1 VKERLAP
8 ARATLANRRYI
19 QKMDATPRV
28 AYRGAMHVGERVVAA
43 SAALEAPEIGW
54 FAARQPAVVRFL
66 EDRLA
71 SAHGSDRAAFG
82 AFAVALDAARAI
94 HGMFERQH
102 GVPPP
107 RVTQSLLERAEEAV
121 IGEARTRAVGIAA
134 RQPALAAW
142 VADLLTEPPVP
153 LAADELGTVG
163 TALAA
168 VVYAL
173 DQVTTG
179 RPIPP

>member
-1 VKERLAP
+1 
-8 ARATLANRRYI
+8 
-19 QKMDATPRV
+19 MDAALHL
-28 AYRGAMHVGERVVAA
+28 AYRGDMHVGERVVAA
-43 SAALEAPEIGW
+43 SVAFEAPDIGW

-71 SAHGSDRAAFG
+71 SSVHGADRDAFG
-82 AFAVALDAARAI
+82 AFAVALDAARVLA
-94 HGMFERQH
+94 GMFERQH

-107 RVTQSLLERAEEAV
+107 RVTQALLELAEEAV
-121 IGEARTRAVGIAA
+121 IGEAHTHAVGIAA
-134 RQPALAAW
+134 RQPALAVW
-142 VADLLTEPPVP
+142 VAGLLAEPPVP
-153 LAADELGTVG
+153 LAADEVRIVG

-179 RPIPP
+179 RPIP

>member
-1 VKERLAP
+1 
-8 ARATLANRRYI
+8 
-19 QKMDATPRV
+19 MDATPRV

-43 SAALEAPEIGW
+43 SVALEAPDIGW

-71 SAHGSDRAAFG
+71 STVHGADRDAFI
-82 AFAVALDAARAI
+82 VALDAARALN
-94 HGMFERQH
+94 GMFERQH

-107 RVTQSLLERAEEAV
+107 RVTQSLLELAEEAV
-121 IGEARTRAVGIAA
+121 TGEARTGAVGIAA
-134 RQPALAAW
+134 RQPALAVW
-142 VADLLTEPPVP
+142 VAGLLAEPPVP
-153 LAADELGTVG
+153 LAADELRTVG

-168 VVYAL
+168 VIYAL

>member
-1 VKERLAP
+1 
-8 ARATLANRRYI
+8 
-19 QKMDATPRV
+19 
-28 AYRGAMHVGERVVAA
+28 MHVGERVVAA
-43 SAALEAPEIGW
+43 SAALEALDPGDTGDIGW

-66 EDRLA
+66 EDRLGR
-71 SAHGSDRAAFG
+71 AHGPDRAAFG
-82 AFAVALDAARAI
+82 GFAVALDAARAI

-107 RVTQSLLERAEEAV
+107 RVSQSLLERAEEAV
-121 IGEARTRAVGIAA
+121 IAEARTRAVGIAA

-142 VADLLTEPPVP
+142 VVELLAAPPVP
-153 LAADELGTVG
+153 LVADELGTVG

-168 VVYAL
+168 VIYAL

-179 RPIPP
+179 RPIPA

>member
-1 VKERLAP
+1 
-8 ARATLANRRYI
+8 
-19 QKMDATPRV
+19 
-28 AYRGAMHVGERVVAA
+28 MHVGERVVAA
-43 SAALEAPEIGW
+43 SVVFEAPDIGW

-71 SAHGSDRAAFG
+71 SRLHGADRAAFG

-94 HGMFERQH
+94 NGMFERQH

-107 RVTQSLLERAEEAV
+107 RVTQSLLEMAEEAV
-121 IGEARTRAVGIAA
+121 TGEARTGAVGIAA

-142 VADLLTEPPVP
+142 VAGLLAEPPVL
-153 LAADELGTVG
+153 LAADELRTVG
-163 TALAA
+163 AALAA

-179 RPIPP
+179 RPIR

>member
-1 VKERLAP
+1 
-8 ARATLANRRYI
+8 
-19 QKMDATPRV
+19 MDATPRV

-43 SAALEAPEIGW
+43 SAALEVLDPGDIGW
-54 FAARQPAVVRFL
+54 FVARQPGVVRFL

-71 SAHGSDRAAFG
+71 SAHGLNRAAFG

-142 VADLLTEPPVP
+142 VAELLAEPPVL
-153 LAADELGTVG
+153 LAPDELGAVG

-168 VVYAL
+168 VIYAL

>member
-1 VKERLAP
+1 
-8 ARATLANRRYI
+8 
-19 QKMDATPRV
+19 
-28 AYRGAMHVGERVVAA
+28 MHVGERVVAA
-43 SAALEAPEIGW
+43 SAVLEAPEIGW

-71 SAHGSDRAAFG
+71 SIVHGADRDAFI
-82 AFAVALDAARAI
+82 VALDAVRTI

-107 RVTQSLLERAEEAV
+107 RVTQSLLEVAEEAV
-121 IGEARTRAVGIAA
+121 TGEARTGAVGVAA
-134 RQPALAAW
+134 RQPALAVW
-142 VADLLTEPPVP
+142 VAGLLAEPPVP
-153 LAADELGTVG
+153 LAADELRTVG

-168 VVYAL
+168 VIYAL

-179 RPIPP
+179 RSIP

>member
-1 VKERLAP
+1 
-8 ARATLANRRYI
+8 
-19 QKMDATPRV
+19 
-28 AYRGAMHVGERVVAA
+28 MHVGERVVATSVDIETA
-43 SAALEAPEIGW
+43 DIGW

-71 SAHGSDRAAFG
+71 STVHDADRDAFV
-82 AFAVALDAARAI
+82 VALDAARAI
-94 HGMFERQH
+94 EGMFERAH

-121 IGEARTRAVGIAA
+121 LREARTHALGIAA

-142 VADLLTEPPVP
+142 VGGLLAEPPVP
-153 LAADELGTVG
+153 LAAGEVRAVG
-163 TALAA
+163 AILAA
-168 VVYAL
+168 VIYAL

-179 RPIPP
+179 RSVP

>member
-1 VKERLAP
+1 
-8 ARATLANRRYI
+8 
-19 QKMDATPRV
+19 
-28 AYRGAMHVGERVVAA
+28 MHVGERVVAA
-43 SAALEAPEIGW
+43 SVALEAPDIGW

-71 SAHGSDRAAFG
+71 GTAQGADRDAFV
-82 AFAVALDAARAI
+82 VALDAARAI
-94 HGMFERQH
+94 EGMFERQH

-121 IGEARTRAVGIAA
+121 IGEARTRAVGLAA

-142 VADLLTEPPVP
+142 VAGVLAEPPVP
-153 LAADELGTVG
+153 LAADEIRIVG
-163 TALAA
+163 MVLAA
-168 VVYAL
+168 IVYAL

-179 RPIPP
+179 RAIP

>member
-1 VKERLAP
+1 
-8 ARATLANRRYI
+8 
-19 QKMDATPRV
+19 
-28 AYRGAMHVGERVVAA
+28 MHVGERVVAA
-43 SAALEAPEIGW
+43 SVALEATDIGW

-71 SAHGSDRAAFG
+71 HAAQGPDRGAFG

-102 GVPPP
+102 GLPPP
-107 RVTQSLLERAEEAV
+107 RVTQSLLELAEEAV
-121 IGEARTRAVGIAA
+121 IADVRTRAAGIAA

-142 VADLLTEPPVP
+142 VAELLAEPPVP
-153 LAADELGTVG
+153 LVADELGTVG

-168 VVYAL
+168 VIYAL
-173 DQVTTG
+173 DQATTG
-179 RPIPP
+179 RPIPA